1 MVKGLLTEKHEVVT
15 LAHLPHSAAYGAV
28 RNAKTIKNKMAA
40 VMQHW
45 SNHRKED
52 RSEDLHEQLLQRQC
66 GVEDGLEHEI
76 AMHLSEFKG
85 SPAEWVEVEAM
96 LRHRGIAEPPP
107 ETYQYIAQQE
117 TLGDVPRDSVR
128 QAEALAGHGK
138 AMVRDGFRMC
148 KMILD
153 TQRLEQS
160 PGASMI
166 THHLATSASAA
177 AVAAA

>member
-1 MVKGLLTEKHEVVT
+1 MDLPPLKDFVKMRDDKLFL
-15 LAHLPHSAAYGAV
+15 
-28 RNAKTIKNKMAA
+28 
-40 VMQHW
+40 W
-45 SNHRKED
+45 
-52 RSEDLHEQLLQRQC
+52 RSGWEERFGDLHEQLLQRQC

-96 LRHRGIAEPPP
+96 LRHRGIAEPQP

-138 AMVRDGFRMC
+138 AMVRDGFRMG

-160 PGASMI
+160 AGSQ
-166 THHLATSASAA
+166 TAA
-177 AVAAA
+177 LKQPWQHGEGP